1 MKKSIQWRLGLIL
14 LSVIVALFLFLPST
28 PIGANL
34 PDLWKQNVSK
44 IALGLDLRGGSHLVM
59 QVETD
64 KAVEAAVDN
73 IIADLQT
80 TAASQQVKTA
90 FTRSGQNIVAKFDES
105 LEEKVRDFVKKT
117 YAVLK
122 ESSRGRGELMFALDP
137 V

>member
-1 MKKSIQWRLGLIL
+1 MNKSIQWRLGLIV
-14 LSVIVALFLFLPST
+14 LSIMIALFLFLPST
-28 PIGANL
+28 PLGANL
-34 PDLWKQNVSK
+34 PEWWRSNVSK

-80 TAASQQVKTA
+80 TAASQQVKVA
-90 FTRSGQNIVAKFDES
+90 FSRNGQDIVAKFEES
-105 LEEKVRDFVKKT
+105 LEEKVGDFVKKT

-122 ESSRGRGELMFALDP
+122 ATSRAKGELVFTL
-137 V
+137 